1 MLQPLGL
8 STQFYIRV
16 RVCIVQLSVFQPR
29 VLPFPSEKDNV
40 LGERDKK
47 EERVLYTGSCT
58 LKVPTPGPRPLE
70 KSM

>member
-1 MLQPLGL
+1 MSQTLGL
-8 STQFYIRV
+8 STQFYTGVKGSIA
-16 RVCIVQLSVFQPR
+16 QLSVFQPR